1 MPEGPSRPKSPEGA
15 ATACGA
21 SWPTAEADIAAWTDV
36 YFKRTRK
43 AVERFGEVKVIYA
56 VFMRRPVV
64 CAPRLAVGWLQDI
77 ARRRGVDLKID
88 LRYPEGK
95 WVGAGEAM
103 FYVTG
108 PLSQLS
114 DLETLLLQKLGPAC
128 VAAYNAYTMCAVL
141 PEVAFLAMDARHCA
155 GTEMAELM
163 AYAASVGSERARRKD
178 GAVGFVGN
186 ATDATAHYF
195 GLEAGRG
202 TMPHAFIGYAGSTLR
217 AAEMYDETFPDE
229 PMTVLVDYF
238 AREVTDALTC
248 CRRFP
253 RRAAAGSLAVR
264 IDTPGGRFIEGLDPP
279 QSYAVLERNVP
290 GALRGYRSDD
300 ELRYLVGPG
309 VSAAAI
315 WRMRECLDRE
325 GFDKVKIVASS
336 GFGPAKCRLM
346 AEAKAPIDVIG
357 TGSYLPDKW
366 SETYAT
372 ADIVEYAGVPR
383 VKVGREFLLRR

>member
-1 MPEGPSRPKSPEGA
+1 MPEGPSRSEIPESP
-15 ATACGA
+15 TRIDR
-21 SWPTAEADIAAWTDV
+21 WPMEEADIAAWTDV

-43 AVERFGEVKVIYA
+43 AVERFGDARVTYA
-56 VFMRRPVV
+56 VFMRRPVIS
-64 CAPRLAVGWLQDI
+64 APCLAVDWLHQI
-77 ARRRGVDLKID
+77 AKRRNTSFEID

-95 WVGAGEAM
+95 WVGAGEPL

-108 PLSQLS
+108 QLLHLA
-114 DLETLLLQKLGPAC
+114 DLETLLLQKLGPTC
-128 VAAYNAYTMCAVL
+128 VAAYNAYTMCAEL
-141 PEVAFLAMDARHCA
+141 PKAAFLAMDARHCA
-155 GTEMAELM
+155 GAEMAEAM
-163 AYAASVGSERARRKD
+163 AYAASVGSQRARRKV
-178 GAVGFVGN
+178 GAVGFIGN

-195 GLEAGRG
+195 GQDRGMG

-253 RRAAAGSLAVR
+253 GRAAAGDLAVR

-279 QSYAVLERNVP
+279 RSYAAVERNVP
-290 GALRGYRSDD
+290 GVLRGYRTDD

-315 WRMRECLDRE
+315 WRMRESLDAE
-325 GFDKVKIVASS
+325 GFTKVKIVASS
-336 GFGPAKCRLM
+336 GFSPAKCRLM
-346 AEAKAPIDVIG
+346 AEAKTPIDVVG
-357 TGSYLPDKW
+357 TGSYLPGKW

-372 ADIVEYAGVPR
+372 ADIVEYDGVPR
-383 VKVGREFLLRR
+383 VKVGREFLLRK